1 MLEIVVVKREI
12 DKGIQMSKT
21 DKLKEEIGWLKV
33 IFGILVAT
41 DISLVAWMAQN
52 YNKVPSFLLVI
63 CAVGILSVT
72 VGIVWVNKAA
82 YRKIDELEEL

>member
-1 MLEIVVVKREI
+1 MLKIVVVKREI

-72 VGIVWVNKAA
+72 VGIVLVNKAA
-82 YRKIDELEEL
+82 YCKIDELEEL